1 MMNDDLDRELQ
12 ELGPLMAEQARLE
25 TEGPDPAFATELR
38 ARLVGQAAAR
48 QRGTVEAPAS
58 KRRSFRL
65 PRWSLGLSGLGAAV
79 AVAAVVL
86 LLLLSRGKNP
96 ASPEGQKTAY
106 FVPPTPSG
114 QDITKSYPPIGQFG
128 GGGGPVPP
136 THSRI
141 ESIPGSPYPRTLR
154 LTAGALP
161 RTPATV
167 RAYRLQDAS
176 AIAARVK
183 QLARALGIHGPVQR
197 TKDYDLTRVQVPNVA
212 PPMVTWLVVR
222 QGSATTER
230 SIAISTLTGA
240 VIYHD
245 LSADTAQNGNRFGP
259 PHAEALSL
267 VRSWLAHLGWPGDT
281 MPEGPPVS
289 GPVFGATRITL
300 SWPGVPSVDRSAAEV
315 WVVPGGHVDEALVL
329 PPVQDAT
336 NIKPRSIGDAWKLVR
351 TGKAPVGVANSGVVD
366 PRHGP
371 GGTGSLTSVST
382 EQVVTFT
389 RSGRIY
395 LVPAY
400 RFTGT
405 VTLQGVPGTKT
416 WIALVPAT

>member
-38 ARLVGQAAAR
+38 ARLVAQAAAR

-58 KRRSFRL
+58 KRRGFRL

-86 LLLLSRGKNP
+86 MLLLGRGKNP

-141 ESIPGSPYPRTLR
+141 ESIPGSPYPGKLALSGGT
-154 LTAGALP
+154 LP

-183 QLARALGIHGPVQR
+183 QLARVLGIHGPVQR
-197 TKDYDLTRVQVPNVA
+197 TKDYDLTGVQVPNVA

-245 LSADTAQNGNRFGP
+245 LTVDLPPGSNAAAR
-259 PHAEALSL
+259 PHARALSEA
-267 VRSWLAHLGWPGDT
+267 RSFLTRLGWPGSS
-281 MPEGPPVS
+281 MLEGTP
-289 GPVFGATRITL
+289 ATTPFPGTAVIGL
-300 SWPGVPSVDRSAAEV
+300 NWPGVSSADRPGAEI
-315 WVVPGGHVDEALVL
+315 WVTHGGHVDEALIL
-329 PPVQDAT
+329 PPVQEAT
-336 NIKPRSIGDAWKLVR
+336 NIKPRSIDAAWKLVQ

-371 GGTGSLTSVST
+371 GGTGSLTSVSI

-389 RSGRIY
+389 SSGRIY

-405 VTLQGVPGTKT
+405 VTLQGVPGTKS